1 MTKLQI
7 YDKLKILDPGLSQIM
22 NDLIV
27 GPKNLKNVSITKYK
41 EMATSFMHII
51 INSSYIYTSCV
62 VSCLSRPMGRDPFYE
77 YWMFFGRE
85 LLQPVEIKIQT
96 GEVNLERSP
105 AL

>member
-1 MTKLQI
+1 M
-7 YDKLKILDPGLSQIM
+7 YRPM
-22 NDLIV
+22 V
-27 GPKNLKNVSITKYK
+27 GGARSITLYD
-41 EMATSFMHII
+41 ACTP
-51 INSSYIYTSCV
+51 SSEYIYTSCV
-62 VSCLSRPMGRDPFYE
+62 VSCLSRPTGGDSFYE